1 MLPISRNVRIVTA
14 VAVAGS
20 LTVFLL
26 RRYRRFINGGQ
37 FTEDVSAE
45 GKIVVVTGANTGI
58 GFETAK
64 ELNLRGAKVYMLCR
78 HPLRAQTAR
87 EKMIKAGCDA
97 SRLIYIHCDLSSF
110 KSVRECAVELIKRES
125 HIDIL
130 INNAGIMIEIFKKTE
145 DGHEIMWQTNYLGH
159 FLLTELL
166 LPIVE
171 NSKKGR
177 IINVASINERLVSY
191 RDFDLRYIDAPE
203 SSLIS
208 EVDIYY
214 SRSKLA
220 NIMHARELS
229 RRLRHRGINNV
240 TVNSLH
246 PGQFHTL
253 NNFISLS

>member
-14 VAVAGS
+14 VALAGS
-20 LTVFLL
+20 LTVFLF
-26 RRYRRFINGGQ
+26 RRYRRFLNGGQ

-45 GKIVVVTGANTGI
+45 GKIVVLTGANSGI
-58 GFETAK
+58 GYETAK

-78 HPLRAQTAR
+78 HPLRAQAAR

-110 KSVRECAVELIKRES
+110 KSVRQSAVELTKRES

-130 INNAGIMIEIFKKTE
+130 INNAGTMMDRFKKTE
-145 DGHEIMWQTNYLGH
+145 DGHETTWHTNYLGP
-159 FLLTELL
+159 FLLTEIL
-166 LPIVE
+166 LPLVA
-171 NSKKGR
+171 NSEKGR
-177 IINVASINERLVSY
+177 IINVASDFARLLTY
-191 RDFDLRYIDAPE
+191 QLFDLRRVDFPE
-203 SSLIS
+203 PEGIS
-208 EVDIYY
+208 KQDINYP
-214 SRSKLA
+214 RSKMA

-246 PGQFHTL
+246 PGQFH
-253 NNFISLS
+253 